1 MQIDIQDVTMIYPS
15 GKKALSD
22 VSFSVKSPD
31 FVGILGPNGAG
42 KSTLMKLMTA
52 GLIETK
58 GDITVDGE
66 KLLSKEQEFKR
77 RLGYLPQT
85 FGLLEELTVWQFLDY
100 MAALKNLKGKDE
112 IEWAL
117 EKVGL
122 SEKKKAKIGSLSG
135 GQKQRVGIAQ
145 AIMGK
150 PEIMIL
156 DEPTV
161 GLDPEERV
169 RFRNIFSEL
178 SSDRIVFLSTHIV
191 DDVQAVCNRVLVIY
205 GGKILYDGSPAD
217 LIEQTTDHVG
227 TYVRKMDDVLPKDCE
242 IVSKVNTRNGVLT
255 RIVGESL
262 PDYVDRCEATLEDA
276 YLYCINFSKKR
287 GA

>member
-1 MQIDIQDVTMIYPS
+1 MKIDVNDVTMIYPS
-15 GKKALSD
+15 GKKALQN
-22 VSFSVKSPD
+22 VSFSVESPD

-52 GLIETK
+52 GLKETK
-58 GDITVDGE
+58 GEIQLDGKSLINQE
-66 KLLSKEQEFKR
+66 KKLKKN
-77 RLGYLPQT
+77 LGYLPQV
-85 FGLLEELTVWQFLDY
+85 FGLYDELTVWQFMDY
-100 MAALKNLKGKDE
+100 MSALKSVNKKEE

-117 EKVGL
+117 EQTGL
-122 SEKKKAKIGSLSG
+122 QDKRKIRIGNLSG

-145 AIMGK
+145 AIVGH

-169 RFRNIFSEL
+169 RFRNIFSEM
-178 SSDRIVFLSTHIV
+178 SRDRIVFLSTHIV

-205 GGKILYDGSPAD
+205 GGVILYDGSPSE
-217 LIEQTTDHVG
+217 LIDSTVDHVG
-227 TYVRKMDDVLPKDCE
+227 SFVRKLDDVIPEECE

-255 RIVGESL
+255 RIVGENL
-262 PDYVDRCEATLEDA
+262 PDYVEKCEPTLEDA
-276 YLYCINFSKKR
+276 YLYYVNKAKD
-287 GA
+287 GKE

>member
-1 MQIDIQDVTMIYPS
+1 MKIDVKNVTMIYSS

-22 VSFSVKSPD
+22 VSFSLKSPE

-52 GLIETK
+52 GLKETK
-58 GDITVDGE
+58 GEILLDDK
-66 KLLSKEQEFKR
+66 KLLDQEQKLKS

-85 FGLLEELTVWQFLDY
+85 FGLFDELTVWQFLDY
-100 MAALKNLKGKDE
+100 MAALKGIKDKAE
-112 IEWAL
+112 IEWAMEQTGL
-117 EKVGL
+117 VDRRKIRVGN
-122 SEKKKAKIGSLSG
+122 LSG

-145 AIMGK
+145 AIMGH
-150 PEIMIL
+150 PELMIL

-169 RFRNIFSEL
+169 RFRNIFSEM
-178 SSDRIVFLSTHIV
+178 SRDRIVFLSTHIV

-205 GGKILYDGSPAD
+205 GGEILFDGAPPD
-217 LIEQTTDHVG
+217 LIHSILDHVG
-227 TYVRKMDDVLPKDCE
+227 SYVRSLDEVIPEDCE

-255 RIVGESL
+255 RIVGENL
-262 PDYVDRCEATLEDA
+262 PDYGEKCEPTLEDA
-276 YLYCINFSKKR
+276 YLYTVAAHSR
-287 GA
+287 S

>member
-1 MQIDIQDVTMIYPS
+1 MKIDINNVTMIYPS

-22 VSFSVKSPD
+22 VKFSVKSPD

-52 GLIETK
+52 GLMQTK
-58 GDITVDGE
+58 GEILVDDK
-66 KLLSKEQEFKR
+66 KLLEQENDFKR
-77 RLGYLPQT
+77 RLGYLPQN
-85 FGLLEELTVWQFLDY
+85 FGLFEELTVWQFLDY
-100 MAALKNLKGKDE
+100 MAALKNVKRKED
-112 IEWAL
+112 IEWTL
-117 EKVGL
+117 ENTGLQEKRKVR
-122 SEKKKAKIGSLSG
+122 IGSLSG

-145 AIMGK
+145 AIMGQ

-169 RFRNIFSEL
+169 RFRNAFSEM

-205 GGKILYDGSPAD
+205 GGKILYDGKPAD
-217 LIEQTTDHVG
+217 LIEETMNHVG
-227 TYVRKMDDVLPKDCE
+227 SYVRKIDDVIPKDCE

-255 RIVGESL
+255 RIVGSNL
-262 PDYVDRCEATLEDA
+262 PDYVDRCEPTLEDA
-276 YLYCINFSKKR
+276 YLYCIKNN
-287 GA
+287 AVA

>member
-1 MQIDIQDVTMIYPS
+1 MKIDVNDVTMIYPS
-15 GKKALSD
+15 GKKALQN
-22 VSFSVKSPD
+22 VSFSVESPD

-52 GLIETK
+52 GLKETK
-58 GDITVDGE
+58 GEIQLDGKSLINQE
-66 KLLSKEQEFKR
+66 KKLKKN
-77 RLGYLPQT
+77 LGYLPQV
-85 FGLLEELTVWQFLDY
+85 FGLYDELTVWQFMDY
-100 MAALKNLKGKDE
+100 MSALKSVNKKEE

-117 EKVGL
+117 EQTGL
-122 SEKKKAKIGSLSG
+122 QDKRKIRIGNLSG

-145 AIMGK
+145 AIVGH

-169 RFRNIFSEL
+169 RFRNIFSEM
-178 SSDRIVFLSTHIV
+178 SRDRIVFLSTHIV

-205 GGKILYDGSPAD
+205 GGVILYDGSPSD
-217 LIEQTTDHVG
+217 LIDSTVNHVG
-227 TYVRKMDDVLPKDCE
+227 SFMRKLDEVIPEECE

-255 RIVGESL
+255 RIVGKNL
-262 PDYVDRCEATLEDA
+262 PDYVEKCEPTLEDA
-276 YLYCINFSKKR
+276 YLYYVNKAKD
-287 GA
+287 GK

>member
-1 MQIDIQDVTMIYPS
+1 MKIDVNDVTMIYPS
-15 GKKALSD
+15 GKKALQN
-22 VSFSVKSPD
+22 VSFSVESPD

-52 GLIETK
+52 GLKETK
-58 GDITVDGE
+58 GEIQLDGKSLINQE
-66 KLLSKEQEFKR
+66 KKLKKN
-77 RLGYLPQT
+77 LGYLPQV
-85 FGLLEELTVWQFLDY
+85 FGLYDELTVWQFMDY
-100 MAALKNLKGKDE
+100 MSALKSVNKKEE

-117 EKVGL
+117 EQTGL
-122 SEKKKAKIGSLSG
+122 QDKRKIRIGNLSG

-145 AIMGK
+145 AIVGH

-169 RFRNIFSEL
+169 RFRNIFSEM
-178 SSDRIVFLSTHIV
+178 SRDRIVFLSTHIV

-205 GGKILYDGSPAD
+205 GGVILYDGSPSD
-217 LIEQTTDHVG
+217 LIDSTVNHVG
-227 TYVRKMDDVLPKDCE
+227 SFMRKLDEVIPEECE

-255 RIVGESL
+255 RIVGENL
-262 PDYVDRCEATLEDA
+262 PDYVEKCEPTLEDA
-276 YLYCINFSKKR
+276 YLYYVNKAKD
-287 GA
+287 GKE